1 VLLHLLL
8 RSLPLG
14 GDLVQTGVE
23 VISRLDGLNLG
34 LAHSGADAAGLLGV
48 HLGGIGY
55 ELRLGLVGLR
65 VGGVQQLQIPVEL
78 GEYIGLD
85 MCAAKAKYKQLWP
98 KSGSVMPAIYQP
110 KRQRDINAGLQCGG
124 FGNIYI

>member
-8 RSLPLG
+8 RSIPLG

-23 VISRLDGLNLG
+23 VIGRLDGLNLG

-48 HLGGIGY
+48 HLGGIGD
-55 ELRLGLVGLR
+55 ELRLGLVGLG

-85 MCAAKAKYKQLWP
+85 LNFNKQNTRYTHSGHSAVEEEGRVGLIAAQL
-98 KSGSVMPAIYQP
+98 
-110 KRQRDINAGLQCGG
+110 
-124 FGNIYI
+124 